1 MRFGIYMKFSIW
13 GNFSFGTIFLMAKI
27 LPVLL
32 LGAAAMAA
40 AAGSVAEE
48 FEYDVAIRGGRLL
61 DGLGNPWIRGCVAV
75 KDGRIV
81 SIGRCPG
88 RARREIDAHDHY
100 VSPGWIDLMD
110 QSGEVLQRH
119 GLAEN
124 KLLQGVTSAIAGE
137 GGTPVPADQIDAY
150 FRDLQTKGI
159 SLNFGTYYSSAQAR
173 VAVMGDGA
181 GAPTPQQLEKMKELV
196 ATAMRAGAMGIAT
209 ALIYPPDSFQ
219 STQDLVELAKVA
231 AQYNGIYA
239 SHMRDESAALLT
251 AIGESIQIGEQS
263 GIQVEIFHFKGAYQ
277 PGWGQLVPQAI
288 TLIDNAR
295 ARGVNIG
302 ADMYLY
308 AAGGTGLDITVPN
321 WVWERGMEQGLK
333 QLRSKSVRERLKR
346 EVQGGSLPGWSNLV
360 HASGGWDH
368 VVLANAFDE
377 RYDKFRY
384 KSLEYIGKQLGK
396 DPADVAWDILLKA
409 APKNRA
415 MALFFMMS
423 EDDIAT
429 ALQQPWMGI
438 GSDSGAAEKLG
449 EMDAI
454 GLPHPR
460 AYGNFPRLL
469 AEYVRKRKVITLE
482 DAVRKLTSLPATRMR
497 LFDRGAL
504 REGLWADLTIFD
516 FERIQDNA
524 TYENPV
530 AVPTGV
536 EYVLVNGQIVV
547 DEGKHTGAKPGKV
560 LRGAGYDA
568 DVRR

>member
-1 MRFGIYMKFSIW
+1 MNRVLQM
-13 GNFSFGTIFLMAKI
+13 
-27 LPVLL
+27 LL
-32 LGAAAMAA
+32 LCSSALLPAAPAGAD
-40 AAGSVAEE
+40 E
-48 FEYDVAIRGGRLL
+48 FAYDVVIRNARLL
-61 DGLGNPWIRGCVAV
+61 DGLGNPWLRGCIGVR
-75 KDGRIV
+75 DGRIAA
-81 SIGRCPG
+81 IGRCEG
-88 RARREIDAHDHY
+88 NGRREIDAHDHY

-110 QSGEVLQRH
+110 QSGEVLQQH

-124 KLLQGVTSAIAGE
+124 KLLQGVTTAIAGE
-137 GGTPVPADQIDAY
+137 GGTPVDAAQIDAY
-150 FRDLQTKGI
+150 FRDLETKGI

-181 GAPTPQQLEKMKELV
+181 GTPTPQQLEKMKDLV

-251 AIGESIQIGEQS
+251 AINESIAIGEQS
-263 GIQVEIFHFKGAYQ
+263 GIQVEVFHFKGAYQ

-288 TLIDNAR
+288 ALIDGAR
-295 ARGVNIG
+295 SRGVNIG

-321 WVWERGMEQGLK
+321 WVWEKGMEQGLK
-333 QLRSKSVRERLKR
+333 QLRSKRVRERLKE
-346 EVQGGSLPGWSNLV
+346 EVRGGSLPGWSNLV

-377 RYDKFRY
+377 RYDKYRY
-384 KSLEYIGKQLGK
+384 QSLDAIGKQLGK
-396 DPADVAWDILLKA
+396 DPADVAWDIILEA
-409 APKNRA
+409 APQNRP
-415 MALFFMMS
+415 MALYFMMS
-423 EDDIAT
+423 EGDIET
-429 ALQQPWMGI
+429 ALRAPWMGI
-438 GSDSGAAEKLG
+438 GSDAGAAEKLG
-449 EMDAI
+449 EIDAI

-460 AYGNFPRLL
+460 AYGNFPRVI
-469 AEYVRKRKVITLE
+469 AEYVRKRKVLTLE

-504 REGLWADLTIFD
+504 RDGLWADLTIFD
-516 FERIQDNA
+516 FDRIQDNA
-524 TYENPV
+524 TYEDPV

-536 EYVLVNGQIVV
+536 DYVLVNGQIVV
-547 DEGKHTGAKPGKV
+547 DEGQHTGAKPGKV
-560 LRGAGYDA
+560 LRGSGFPGLAENA
-568 DVRR
+568 Q

>member
-1 MRFGIYMKFSIW
+1 MR
-13 GNFSFGTIFLMAKI
+13 KI
-27 LPVLL
+27 LQMLLMSGLVLAT
-32 LGAAAMAA
+32 GAPAATEDFA
-40 AAGSVAEE
+40 
-48 FEYDVAIRGGRLL
+48 YDVVIRNGRLL
-61 DGLGNPWIRGCVAV
+61 DGLGNPWVRGCIAI
-75 KDGRIV
+75 KDGRIA
-81 SIGRCPG
+81 SIGRCAG
-88 RARREIDAHDHY
+88 KGRREIDAQDRY

-110 QSGEVLQRH
+110 QSGEVLQSN

-137 GGTPVPADQIDAY
+137 GGTPVPAGEIDAY
-150 FRDLQTKGI
+150 FRNLESTGI

-173 VAVMGDGA
+173 VAVLGEGA

-231 AQYNGIYA
+231 AHYNGIYA

-251 AIGESIQIGEQS
+251 AIGESITIGEQA

-288 TLIDNAR
+288 TLIDGAR

-333 QLRSKSVRERLKR
+333 QLRSKRVRERLKQ

-377 RYDKFRY
+377 RYDKYRY
-384 KSLEYIGKQLGK
+384 QSLDSIGKQLGK

-423 EDDIAT
+423 EDDIAS
-429 ALQQPWMGI
+429 ALKQPWMGI
-438 GSDSGAAEKLG
+438 GSDAGAAAQLG
-449 EMDAI
+449 EIDAI

-516 FERIQDNA
+516 FDRIQDNA

-530 AVPTGV
+530 AVPAGID
-536 EYVLVNGQIVV
+536 YVLVNGQIVV
-547 DEGKHTGAKPGKV
+547 DEGRHTGAKPGKV
-560 LRGAGYDA
+560 LRGAGYGPQ
-568 DVRR
+568 

>member
-1 MRFGIYMKFSIW
+1 MPRLLNMLVLS
-13 GNFSFGTIFLMAKI
+13 SA
-27 LPVLL
+27 VLL
-32 LGAAAMAA
+32 SAA
-40 AAGSVAEE
+40 AAAADD
-48 FEYDVAIRGGRLL
+48 FAYDVVIRNGRLL
-61 DGLGNPWIRGCVAV
+61 DGLGNPWLRANIAIRN
-75 KDGRIV
+75 GRIAC
-81 SIGRCPG
+81 IGRCDG
-88 RARREIDAHDHY
+88 RGRREIDARERY

-110 QSGEVLQRH
+110 QSAEVLLRN

-124 KLLQGVTSAIAGE
+124 KLLQGVTTAIAGE
-137 GGTPVPADQIDAY
+137 GGTPVPAEQIDAY
-150 FRDLQTKGI
+150 FRDLETRGI

-173 VAVMGDGA
+173 VAVLGEGA
-181 GAPTPQQLEKMKELV
+181 GAPTPQQLEKMKQLV
-196 ATAMRAGAMGIAT
+196 AQAMRAGAMGIAT

-231 AQYNGIYA
+231 AQYDGIYA

-251 AIGESIQIGEQS
+251 AVGESIRIGEQA

-288 TLIDNAR
+288 ALIDEAR

-321 WVWERGMEQGLK
+321 WVWEHGMEQGLER
-333 QLRSKSVRERLKR
+333 LRSPRIRERLKR

-377 RYDKFRY
+377 RYDEFRY
-384 KSLEYIGKQLGK
+384 KSLEYIGRQLGR
-396 DPADVAWDILLKA
+396 DPADVAWDILLAA
-409 APKNRA
+409 APENRA

-423 EDDIAT
+423 EDDIER
-429 ALQQPWMGI
+429 ALKAPWMGI
-438 GSDSGAAEKLG
+438 GSDAGSAEKLG

-460 AYGNFPRLL
+460 AYGNFPRLI

-482 DAVRKLTSLPATRMR
+482 DAVRKLSSLPATRMR

-504 REGLWADLTIFD
+504 REGLWADLTVFD
-516 FERIQDNA
+516 FDRIQDNA
-524 TYENPV
+524 TYENPL

-536 EYVLVNGQIVV
+536 DYVLVNGQIVV
-547 DEGKHTGAKPGKV
+547 EEGRHTGAKPGKV
-560 LRGAGYDA
+560 LRGAGYGA
-568 DVRR
+568 DVRLKPDPQ

>member
-1 MRFGIYMKFSIW
+1 MR
-13 GNFSFGTIFLMAKI
+13 KI
-27 LPVLL
+27 LPMLFL
-32 LGAAAMAA
+32 A
-40 AAGSVAEE
+40 AAGIASTLSVMAEE
-48 FEYDVAIRGGRLL
+48 FAYDVVIHNGRLL
-61 DGLGNPWIRGCVAV
+61 DGLGNPWVRASIAIR
-75 KDGRIV
+75 DGRIAC
-81 SIGRCPG
+81 IGRCTG
-88 RARREIDAHDHY
+88 QGRREIDAHDHY

-181 GAPTPQQLEKMKELV
+181 GAPTPQQLEQMKQLV

-321 WVWERGMEQGLK
+321 WVWEKGMEQGLK
-333 QLRSKSVRERLKR
+333 QLRSKRVRERLKQ

-377 RYDKFRY
+377 RYDKYRY
-384 KSLEYIGKQLGK
+384 KSLDFIGKQLGK

-409 APKNRA
+409 APQNRA

-423 EDDIAT
+423 EDDIQT
-429 ALQQPWMGI
+429 ALRQPWMGI
-438 GSDSGAAEKLG
+438 GSDAGAAQKLG
-449 EMDAI
+449 EIDAI

-460 AYGNFPRLL
+460 AYGNFPRLI

-516 FERIQDNA
+516 FDRIQDNA

-536 EYVLVNGQIVV
+536 DYVLVNGQIVV

-560 LRGAGYDA
+560 LRGAGYEA
-568 DVRR
+568 DVRL

>member
-1 MRFGIYMKFSIW
+1 MP
-13 GNFSFGTIFLMAKI
+13 KI
-27 LPVLL
+27 LQMLVLSCAAL
-32 LGAAAMAA
+32 LSAVPAAAEDFA
-40 AAGSVAEE
+40 
-48 FEYDVAIRGGRLL
+48 YDIVIRNGRLL
-61 DGLGNPWIRGCVAV
+61 DGLGNPWLRANIAI
-75 KDGRIV
+75 KDGRIA
-81 SIGRCPG
+81 SIGRCEG
-88 RARREIDAHDHY
+88 RGRREIDAHDHY

-110 QSGEVLQRH
+110 QSGEVLLRN

-150 FRDLQTKGI
+150 FRELETKGI
-159 SLNFGTYYSSAQAR
+159 SLNFGTYYSSGQAR

-181 GAPTPQQLEKMKELV
+181 GTPTPQQLAKMKELV

-239 SHMRDESAALLT
+239 SHMRDESAALLS
-251 AIGESIQIGEQS
+251 AIGESITIGEQS
-263 GIQVEIFHFKGAYQ
+263 GIQVEVFHFKGAYQ
-277 PGWGQLVPQAI
+277 PGWGQLVPQALA
-288 TLIDNAR
+288 LIDGAR
-295 ARGVNIG
+295 TRGVNIG

-321 WVWERGMEQGLK
+321 WVWEQGVDAGLK
-333 QLRSKSVRERLKR
+333 RLRSPKIRQRLKR

-360 HASGGWDH
+360 HASGGWEH
-368 VVLANAFDE
+368 VVLANAFDAH
-377 RYDKFRY
+377 YDKYRY
-384 KSLEYIGKQLGK
+384 KSLDFIGKQLGK
-396 DPADVAWDILLKA
+396 DAADVAWDILLKV
-409 APKNRA
+409 APKNRP

-429 ALQQPWMGI
+429 ALQAPWMGI
-438 GSDSGAAEKLG
+438 GSDSGSAEKLG

-460 AYGNFPRLL
+460 AYGNFPRLI

-504 REGLWADLTIFD
+504 REGLSADLTVFD
-516 FERIQDNA
+516 FDLIQDNA
-524 TYENPV
+524 TYEDPV
-530 AVPTGV
+530 AVPAGV
-536 EYVLVNGQIVV
+536 DYVLVNGQIVV
-547 DEGKHTGAKPGKV
+547 DEGRHTGTKPGKV
-560 LRGAGYDA
+560 LRGAGFNA
-568 DVRR
+568 GLAQ

>member
-1 MRFGIYMKFSIW
+1 MP
-13 GNFSFGTIFLMAKI
+13 KI
-27 LPVLL
+27 LPMIILSS
-32 LGAAAMAA
+32 AALVSAA
-40 AAGSVAEE
+40 PAAAEE
-48 FEYDVAIRGGRLL
+48 FAYDVVIRNGRLL
-61 DGLGNPWIRGCVAV
+61 DGLGNPWLRGCIAI
-75 KDGRIV
+75 KDGRIA
-81 SIGRCPG
+81 SIGRCDG
-88 RARREIDAHDHY
+88 RGRREIDAHDHY

-110 QSGEVLQRH
+110 QSGEVLQRN

-150 FRDLQTKGI
+150 FRDLEAKGI

-196 ATAMRAGAMGIAT
+196 ATAMRAGAVGIAT

-239 SHMRDESAALLT
+239 SHMRDESAALLS
-251 AIGESIQIGEQS
+251 AIGESIAIGEQA

-288 TLIDNAR
+288 ALIDGAR

-333 QLRSKSVRERLKR
+333 QLRSPRVRERLKR

-360 HASGGWDH
+360 QASGGWDH
-368 VVLANAFDE
+368 VVLANAFDAG
-377 RYDKFRY
+377 YDKYRY

-396 DPADVAWDILLKA
+396 DPADVAWDILLKG

-423 EDDIAT
+423 EDDIQT
-429 ALQQPWMGI
+429 ALQAPWMAI
-438 GSDSGAAEKLG
+438 GSDAGAAERLG
-449 EMDAI
+449 EIDAI

-460 AYGNFPRLL
+460 AYGNFPRLI

-482 DAVRKLTSLPATRMR
+482 DAVRKLSSLPATRMR

-516 FERIQDNA
+516 FDRIQDTA

-530 AVPTGV
+530 GVPTGID
-536 EYVLVNGQIVV
+536 YVLVNGEIVV

-560 LRGAGYDA
+560 LRGAGCQA
-568 DVRR
+568 DVRL

>member
-1 MRFGIYMKFSIW
+1 MRKV
-13 GNFSFGTIFLMAKI
+13 
-27 LPVLL
+27 LPMLL
-32 LGAAAMAA
+32 LGAAAIAST
-40 AAGSVAEE
+40 AAGADE
-48 FEYDVAIRGGRLL
+48 FAYDVAIRNGRLL
-61 DGLGNPWIRGCVAV
+61 DGLGNPWVRADLAI
-75 KDGRIV
+75 KDGRIAC
-81 SIGRCPG
+81 IGRCTDRG
-88 RARREIDAHDHY
+88 RREIDVHDHY

-110 QSGEVLQRH
+110 QSGEVLQRN

-124 KLLQGVTSAIAGE
+124 KLLEGVTSAIAGE
-137 GGTPVPADQIDAY
+137 GGTPVDAGKIDAY
-150 FRDLQTKGI
+150 FRDLETQGI

-181 GAPTPQQLEKMKELV
+181 GAPTPEQLGKMKELV

-219 STQDLVELAKVA
+219 STQDLIELAKVA

-239 SHMRDESAALLT
+239 SHMRDESAALLS
-251 AIGESIQIGEQS
+251 AVGESIQIGEQA

-288 TLIDNAR
+288 ALIDSAR

-321 WVWERGMEQGLK
+321 WVWEKGMEQGLK
-333 QLRSKSVRERLKR
+333 QLRSKRVRERLKR

-377 RYDKFRY
+377 HYDKYRY
-384 KSLEYIGKQLGK
+384 KSLEYIGRELGK
-396 DPADVAWDILLKA
+396 DPADVAWDILLEA

-429 ALQQPWMGI
+429 ALKAPWMGI
-438 GSDSGAAEKLG
+438 GSDSGAAEHLG
-449 EMDAI
+449 EIDAI

-460 AYGNFPRLL
+460 AYGNFPRLI

-482 DAVRKLTSLPATRMR
+482 DAVRKLSSLAATRMR

-504 REGLWADLTIFD
+504 REGLWADITVFD
-516 FERIQDNA
+516 FDRIQDNA

-530 AVPTGV
+530 ATPSGID
-536 EYVLVNGQIVV
+536 YVLVNGQVVV
-547 DEGKHTGAKPGKV
+547 DAGKHTGAKPGKV
-560 LRGAGYDA
+560 LRGPGYQA
-568 DVRR
+568 DVRLKPDPHE

>member
-1 MRFGIYMKFSIW
+1 MP
-13 GNFSFGTIFLMAKI
+13 KI
-27 LPVLL
+27 LQMLVLSCAAL
-32 LGAAAMAA
+32 LSAVPAAAEDFA
-40 AAGSVAEE
+40 
-48 FEYDVAIRGGRLL
+48 YDIVIRNGRLL
-61 DGLGNPWIRGCVAV
+61 DGLGNPWLRANIAI
-75 KDGRIV
+75 KDGRIA
-81 SIGRCPG
+81 SIGRCEG
-88 RARREIDAHDHY
+88 RGRREIDAHDHY

-110 QSGEVLQRH
+110 QSGEVLLRN

-150 FRDLQTKGI
+150 FRELETKGI
-159 SLNFGTYYSSAQAR
+159 SLNFGTYYSSGQAR

-181 GAPTPQQLEKMKELV
+181 GTPTPQQLAKMKELV

-239 SHMRDESAALLT
+239 SHMRDESAALLS
-251 AIGESIQIGEQS
+251 AIGESITIGEQS
-263 GIQVEIFHFKGAYQ
+263 GIQVEVLHFKGAYQ
-277 PGWGQLVPQAI
+277 PGWGQLVPQALA
-288 TLIDNAR
+288 LIDGAR
-295 ARGVNIG
+295 TRGVNIG

-321 WVWERGMEQGLK
+321 WVWEQGVDAGLK
-333 QLRSKSVRERLKR
+333 RLRSPKIRQRLKR

-360 HASGGWDH
+360 HASGGWEH
-368 VVLANAFDE
+368 VVLANAFDAH
-377 RYDKFRY
+377 YDKYRY
-384 KSLEYIGKQLGK
+384 KSLDFIGKQLGK
-396 DPADVAWDILLKA
+396 DAADVAWDILLKA
-409 APKNRA
+409 APKNRP

-429 ALQQPWMGI
+429 ALQAPWMGI
-438 GSDSGAAEKLG
+438 GSDSGSAEKLG

-460 AYGNFPRLL
+460 AYGNFPRLI

-504 REGLWADLTIFD
+504 REGLSADLTVFD
-516 FERIQDNA
+516 FDRIQDNA
-524 TYENPV
+524 TYEDPV
-530 AVPTGV
+530 AVPAGV
-536 EYVLVNGQIVV
+536 DYVLVNGQIVV
-547 DEGKHTGAKPGKV
+547 DEGRHTGTKPGKV
-560 LRGAGYDA
+560 LRGAGFNA
-568 DVRR
+568 GLAQ

>member
-1 MRFGIYMKFSIW
+1 M
-13 GNFSFGTIFLMAKI
+13 LKI
-27 LPVLL
+27 VSMIVLSS
-32 LGAAAMAA
+32 AALVSAA
-40 AAGSVAEE
+40 AATEE
-48 FEYDVAIRGGRLL
+48 FAYDVVIRNGRLL
-61 DGLGNPWIRGCVAV
+61 DGLGNPWVRGCVAV
-75 KDGRIV
+75 RDGRIAA
-81 SIGRCPG
+81 IGRCDG
-88 RARREIDAHDHY
+88 RGRREIDAHDHY

-110 QSGEVLQRH
+110 QSGEVLMRH

-124 KLLQGVTSAIAGE
+124 KLLQGVTTAIAGE
-137 GGTPVPADQIDAY
+137 GGTPVPAEQIDAY
-150 FRDLQTKGI
+150 FRDLEATGI

-173 VAVMGDGA
+173 VAVMGEGA
-181 GAPTPQQLEKMKELV
+181 GAPTPEQLEKMKELV
-196 ATAMRAGAMGIAT
+196 ATAMRAGAVGIAT

-239 SHMRDESAALLT
+239 SHMRDESAALLS
-251 AIGESIQIGEQS
+251 AVGESITIGEQA

-288 TLIDNAR
+288 ALIDGAR

-321 WVWERGMEQGLK
+321 WVWESGMEEGLK
-333 QLRSKSVRERLKR
+333 RLRDPRVRERLKR

-377 RYDKFRY
+377 RYDKYRY

-396 DPADVAWDILLKA
+396 DPADVAWDILLKG
-409 APKNRA
+409 APKKHRA

-423 EDDIAT
+423 EDDIQT
-429 ALQQPWMGI
+429 ALKAPWMGI
-438 GSDSGAAEKLG
+438 GSDAGAAERLG

-460 AYGNFPRLL
+460 SYGNFPRLI

-482 DAVRKLTSLPATRMR
+482 DAVRKLSSLPATRMR

-504 REGLWADLTIFD
+504 REGLWADLTVFD
-516 FERIQDNA
+516 FDSIQDTA

-530 AVPTGV
+530 GVPTGV
-536 EYVLVNGQIVV
+536 DYVLVNGQIVV

-560 LRGAGYDA
+560 LRGAGYQA
-568 DVRR
+568 DVRLKPDPHQ

>member
-1 MRFGIYMKFSIW
+1 MR
-13 GNFSFGTIFLMAKI
+13 TL
-27 LPVLL
+27 LPMIVMSGAVLL
-32 LGAAAMAA
+32 PAGPAA
-40 AAGSVAEE
+40 AEE
-48 FEYDVAIRGGRLL
+48 FAYDVAIRNGRLL
-61 DGLGNPWIRGCVAV
+61 DGLGNPWVRASIAI
-75 KDGRIV
+75 KDGRIAC
-81 SIGRCPG
+81 IGRCAG
-88 RARREIDAHDHY
+88 QGRREIDARDHY

-110 QSGEVLQRH
+110 QSGEVLQRN
-119 GLAEN
+119 GLSEN
-124 KLLQGVTSAIAGE
+124 KLLQGVTSAISGE
-137 GGTPVPADQIDAY
+137 GGTPVPAEQIDAY
-150 FRDLQTKGI
+150 FRDLETRGI

-231 AQYNGIYA
+231 AQYDGIYA

-251 AIGESIQIGEQS
+251 AIGESIAIGEQA

-277 PGWGQLVPQAI
+277 PGWGKLVPQAI
-288 TLIDNAR
+288 TLIDAAR
-295 ARGVNIG
+295 SRGVNIG

-321 WVWERGMEQGLK
+321 WVWEKGMESGLE
-333 QLRSKSVRERLKR
+333 QLRSKRVRERLKQ
-346 EVQGGSLPGWSNLV
+346 EVQNGSLPGWSNLV

-368 VVLANAFDE
+368 VVLANAFNE
-377 RYDKFRY
+377 RYDQYRY
-384 KSLEYIGKQLGK
+384 KSLDYIGRQLGK
-396 DPADVAWDILLKA
+396 DPADVAWDILLAA

-415 MALFFMMS
+415 MALYFMMS
-423 EDDIAT
+423 EDDIQT
-429 ALQQPWMGI
+429 ALRQPWMGI
-438 GSDSGAAEKLG
+438 GSDAGAAEKLG
-449 EMDAI
+449 EIDAI

-460 AYGNFPRLL
+460 AYGNFPRLI

-497 LFDRGAL
+497 QFDRGAL

-516 FERIQDNA
+516 FDAIQDNA

-530 AVPTGV
+530 APPSGV

-547 DEGKHTGAKPGKV
+547 DAGKHTGAKPGRV
-560 LRGAGYDA
+560 LRGSGFPGLAEHA
-568 DVRR
+568 Q

>member
-1 MRFGIYMKFSIW
+1 MG
-13 GNFSFGTIFLMAKI
+13 KI
-27 LPVLL
+27 LHLVA
-32 LGAAAMAA
+32 LGIATIAAATATA
-40 AAGSVAEE
+40 AEE
-48 FEYDVAIRGGRLL
+48 FAYDVVIRNGRLL
-61 DGLGNPWIRGCVAV
+61 DGLGNPWIRGDLAI
-75 KDGRIV
+75 KDGRIAR
-81 SIGRCPG
+81 IGRCDG
-88 RARREIDAHDHY
+88 RGRREIDARDRY

-110 QSGEVLQRH
+110 QSGEVLQRN

-137 GGTPVPADQIDAY
+137 GGTPVPAGEIDAY
-150 FRDLQTKGI
+150 FSGLERGGI

-181 GAPTPQQLEKMKELV
+181 GAPTSAQMEKMKQLV
-196 ATAMRAGAMGIAT
+196 ATAMCAGAVGIAT

-251 AIGESIQIGEQS
+251 AIGESIQIGEQA
-263 GIQVEIFHFKGAYQ
+263 GIQVEVFHFKGAYQ
-277 PGWGQLVPQAI
+277 PGWGQLVPQALA
-288 TLIDNAR
+288 LIDGAR
-295 ARGVNIG
+295 SRGVNIG

-321 WVWERGMEQGLK
+321 WVWERGIEEGLK
-333 QLRSKSVRERLKR
+333 RLRSARTRERLKR
-346 EVQGGSLPGWSNLV
+346 ELQAGSQPGWSNLV

-377 RYDKFRY
+377 RYDQYRY
-384 KSLEYIGKQLGK
+384 KSLEYIGKQLGQ
-396 DPADVAWDILLKA
+396 DPADAAWDILLKA
-409 APKNRA
+409 ALKKQRA
-415 MALFFMMS
+415 MALFFMMN
-423 EDDIAT
+423 EGDIET
-429 ALQQPWMGI
+429 ALKAPWMGI
-438 GSDSGAAEKLG
+438 GSDAGAAERLG

-460 AYGNFPRLL
+460 AYGNFPRLI

-482 DAVRKLTSLPATRMR
+482 DAVRKLSSLPATRMR

-504 REGLWADLTIFD
+504 REGLWADVTIFD
-516 FERIQDNA
+516 FDRIQDTA

-530 AVPTGV
+530 AVPTGID
-536 EYVLVNGQIVV
+536 YVLVNGEVVV

-560 LRGAGYDA
+560 LRGSGCSLT
-568 DVRR
+568 R

>member
-1 MRFGIYMKFSIW
+1 MR
-13 GNFSFGTIFLMAKI
+13 KI
-27 LPVLL
+27 LRMLVLSSAAL
-32 LGAAAMAA
+32 LSAAPAA
-40 AAGSVAEE
+40 AEE
-48 FEYDVAIRGGRLL
+48 FAYDVAIRNGRLL
-61 DGLGNPWIRGCVAV
+61 DGLGNPWVRASIAI

-81 SIGRCPG
+81 SIGRCAG
-88 RARREIDAHDHY
+88 RGRREIDARDRY

-110 QSGEVLQRH
+110 QSGEVLLRN

-124 KLLQGVTSAIAGE
+124 KLLQGVTTAIAGE
-137 GGTPVPADQIDAY
+137 GGTPVPAEQIDAY
-150 FRDLQTKGI
+150 FRDLQAQGI
-159 SLNFGTYYSSAQAR
+159 SLNFGTYYSAAQAR
-173 VAVMGDGA
+173 VAVMGEGA
-181 GAPTPQQLEKMKELV
+181 GAPTPPQLEKMKELV

-219 STQDLVELAKVA
+219 STQDLIELAKVA
-231 AQYNGIYA
+231 ARYDGIYA
-239 SHMRDESAALLT
+239 SHMRDESAALLG
-251 AIGESIQIGEQS
+251 ALNESITIGEQS
-263 GIQVEIFHFKGAYQ
+263 GIQVEVFHFKGAYQ

-288 TLIDNAR
+288 ALIDGAR
-295 ARGVNIG
+295 GRGVNIG

-321 WVWERGMEQGLK
+321 WVWERGIDAGLK
-333 QLRSKSVRERLKR
+333 RLRSPRIRERLKR

-377 RYDKFRY
+377 HYDRYRY
-384 KSLEYIGKQLGK
+384 QSLDYIGKQLGK
-396 DPADVAWDILLKA
+396 DPADVAWDILLRA
-409 APKNRA
+409 APQNRA

-423 EDDIAT
+423 ESDIEL
-429 ALQQPWMGI
+429 ALKAPWMGI
-438 GSDSGAAEKLG
+438 GSDAGAAEKLG

-460 AYGNFPRLL
+460 AYGNFPRLI

-482 DAVRKLTSLPATRMR
+482 DAVRKLASLPATRMR

-516 FERIQDNA
+516 FDRIQDTA

-536 EYVLVNGQIVV
+536 DYVLVNGQIVV
-547 DEGKHTGAKPGKV
+547 DEGRHTGAKPGKV
-560 LRGAGYDA
+560 LRGSGFSPTP
-568 DVRR
+568 

>member
-1 MRFGIYMKFSIW
+1 MP
-13 GNFSFGTIFLMAKI
+13 KI
-27 LPVLL
+27 LPMIILSSAALL
-32 LGAAAMAA
+32 STAPAA
-40 AAGSVAEE
+40 AEE
-48 FEYDVAIRGGRLL
+48 FAYDVVIRNGRLL
-61 DGLGNPWIRGCVAV
+61 DGLGNPWVRGCIAV
-75 KDGRIV
+75 KDGRIA
-81 SIGRCPG
+81 SIGRCDG
-88 RARREIDAHDHY
+88 RGRREIDAHDHY

-124 KLLQGVTSAIAGE
+124 KLLQGVTTAIAGE
-137 GGTPVPADQIDAY
+137 GGTPVPAEQIDAY
-150 FRDLQTKGI
+150 FRDLEAKGI

-181 GAPTPQQLEKMKELV
+181 GAPTPEQLEKMKELV

-231 AQYNGIYA
+231 AHYDGIYA

-288 TLIDNAR
+288 ALIDGAR

-321 WVWERGMEQGLK
+321 WVWEKGMEQGLK
-333 QLRSKSVRERLKR
+333 QLRSKRVRERLKQ

-377 RYDKFRY
+377 GYDKYRY

-396 DPADVAWDILLKA
+396 DPADVAWDILLKG

-423 EDDIAT
+423 EDDIQT
-429 ALQQPWMGI
+429 ALKAPWMAI
-438 GSDSGAAEKLG
+438 GSDAGAAERLG

-460 AYGNFPRLL
+460 AYGNFPRLI
-469 AEYVRKRKVITLE
+469 AEYVRKRRVITLE
-482 DAVRKLTSLPATRMR
+482 DAVRKLSSLPATRMR

-504 REGLWADLTIFD
+504 REGLWADLTVFD
-516 FERIQDNA
+516 FDRIQDTA

-536 EYVLVNGQIVV
+536 DYVLVNGEIVV

-560 LRGAGYDA
+560 LRGAGYGM
-568 DVRR
+568 

>member
-1 MRFGIYMKFSIW
+1 MKQ
-13 GNFSFGTIFLMAKI
+13 L
-27 LPVLL
+27 LPVFGLATAICAAT
-32 LGAAAMAA
+32 GAPGTAMAA
-40 AAGSVAEE
+40 EE
-48 FEYDVAIRGGRLL
+48 FAYDVVIRNGRLL
-61 DGLGNPWIRGCVAV
+61 DGLGNPWVRGCIAS
-75 KDGRIV
+75 KDGRIAR
-81 SIGRCPG
+81 IGRCEG
-88 RARREIDAHDHY
+88 RGRREIDAHERY

-110 QSGEVLQRH
+110 QSGEVLRTS

-124 KLLQGVTSAIAGE
+124 KLLQGVTTAIAGE
-137 GGTPVPADQIDAY
+137 GGTPVPAAEIDAY
-150 FRDLQTKGI
+150 FRGLEQTGI

-181 GAPTPQQLEKMKELV
+181 GAPTPAQLEKMKELV
-196 ATAMRAGAMGIAT
+196 ATAMRAGAVGIAT

-239 SHMRDESAALLT
+239 SHMRDESAALLS
-251 AIGESIQIGEQS
+251 AIGESIQIGEQA
-263 GIQVEIFHFKGAYQ
+263 GIQVEVFHFKGAYQ
-277 PGWGQLVPQAI
+277 PGWGQLVPQAVA
-288 TLIDNAR
+288 LIDGAR

-321 WVWERGMEQGLK
+321 WVWERGLEQGLK
-333 QLRSKSVRERLKR
+333 QLRSPRVRERLKR
-346 EVQGGSLPGWSNLV
+346 ELQAGSQPGWSNLV

-377 RYDKFRY
+377 RYDKYRY
-384 KSLEYIGKQLGK
+384 KSLEYIGKELGR
-396 DPADVAWDILLKA
+396 DPADVAWDILLGA

-423 EDDIAT
+423 EGDIET
-429 ALQQPWMGI
+429 ALKSPWMGI
-438 GSDSGAAEKLG
+438 GSDAGAAERLG
-449 EMDAI
+449 EIDAI

-460 AYGNFPRLL
+460 AYGNFPRLI
-469 AEYVRKRKVITLE
+469 AEYVRKRKVLTLE
-482 DAVRKLTSLPATRMR
+482 DAVRKLTSLPATRMHQ
-497 LFDRGAL
+497 FDRGAL

-516 FERIQDNA
+516 FDRIQDNA

-536 EYVLVNGQIVV
+536 DYVLVNGEIVV

-560 LRGAGYDA
+560 LRGGGYIPN
-568 DVRR
+568 

>member
-1 MRFGIYMKFSIW
+1 MP
-13 GNFSFGTIFLMAKI
+13 KI
-27 LPVLL
+27 LPMIILSS
-32 LGAAAMAA
+32 AALVSAA
-40 AAGSVAEE
+40 PAAAEE
-48 FEYDVAIRGGRLL
+48 FAYEVVIRNGRLL
-61 DGLGNPWIRGCVAV
+61 DGLGNPWLRGCIAI
-75 KDGRIV
+75 KDGRIA
-81 SIGRCPG
+81 SIGRCDG
-88 RARREIDAHDHY
+88 RGRREIDAHDHY

-110 QSGEVLQRH
+110 QSGEVLQRN

-137 GGTPVPADQIDAY
+137 GGTPVPADRIDAY
-150 FRDLQTKGI
+150 FRDLEAKGI

-196 ATAMRAGAMGIAT
+196 ATAMRAGAVGIAT

-239 SHMRDESAALLT
+239 SHMRDESAALLS
-251 AIGESIQIGEQS
+251 AIGESIAIGEQA

-288 TLIDNAR
+288 ALIDGAR
-295 ARGVNIG
+295 ARGVNVG

-333 QLRSKSVRERLKR
+333 QLRSPRVRERLKR

-360 HASGGWDH
+360 QASGGWDH

-377 RYDKFRY
+377 GYDKYRY

-396 DPADVAWDILLKA
+396 DPADVAWDILLKG

-423 EDDIAT
+423 EDDIQT
-429 ALQQPWMGI
+429 ALQAPWMAI
-438 GSDSGAAEKLG
+438 GSDAGAAERLG
-449 EMDAI
+449 EIDAI

-460 AYGNFPRLL
+460 AYGNFPRLI

-516 FERIQDNA
+516 FDRIQDNA

-530 AVPTGV
+530 AVPAGV
-536 EYVLVNGQIVV
+536 DYVLVNGQIVV
-547 DEGKHTGAKPGKV
+547 DEGKHTGAKPGRV
-560 LRGAGYDA
+560 LRGSGFSLSP
-568 DVRR
+568 

>member
-1 MRFGIYMKFSIW
+1 MRTLLPMI
-13 GNFSFGTIFLMAKI
+13 LMTSAA
-27 LPVLL
+27 LL
-32 LGAAAMAA
+32 STGPAA
-40 AAGSVAEE
+40 AEE
-48 FEYDVAIRGGRLL
+48 FRYDVVIRNGRLL
-61 DGLGNPWIRGCVAV
+61 DGLGNPWLRASIAI
-75 KDGRIV
+75 KDGRIAC
-81 SIGRCPG
+81 IGTCTG
-88 RARREIDAHDHY
+88 RGRREIDAHDHY

-110 QSGEVLQRH
+110 QSGEVLQRN

-137 GGTPVPADQIDAY
+137 GGTPVPAEQIDAY
-150 FRDLQTKGI
+150 FRDLEAKGI
-159 SLNFGTYYSSAQAR
+159 SLNFGSYYSSAQAR

-181 GAPTPQQLEKMKELV
+181 GAPTPDQLEKMKELV

-251 AIGESIQIGEQS
+251 AIGESIAIGEQA

-288 TLIDNAR
+288 ALIDGAR
-295 ARGVNIG
+295 GRGVNIG

-321 WVWERGMEQGLK
+321 WVWEKGMEQGLK

-346 EVQGGSLPGWSNLV
+346 EVQAGSLPGWSNLV

-368 VVLANAFDE
+368 VVLANAFNE
-377 RYDKFRY
+377 RYDKYRY
-384 KSLEYIGKQLGK
+384 KSLDFIGKQLGK
-396 DPADVAWDILLKA
+396 DPADVAWDILLGA

-423 EDDIAT
+423 EDDIQM
-429 ALQQPWMGI
+429 ALKQPWMAI
-438 GSDSGAAEKLG
+438 GSDAGAAEKPG

-460 AYGNFPRLL
+460 AYGNFPRLI

-504 REGLWADLTIFD
+504 REGLWADLTVFD
-516 FERIQDNA
+516 FDRIQDNA

-530 AVPTGV
+530 AAPTGV
-536 EYVLVNGQIVV
+536 DYVLVNGQIVV
-547 DEGKHTGAKPGKV
+547 DAGRHTGAKPGKV
-560 LRGAGYDA
+560 LRGSGFPGLAEHA
-568 DVRR
+568 Q

>member
-1 MRFGIYMKFSIW
+1 MR
-13 GNFSFGTIFLMAKI
+13 KI
-27 LPVLL
+27 LQMIVLTSAAL
-32 LGAAAMAA
+32 LSAAPAA
-40 AAGSVAEE
+40 AEE
-48 FEYDVAIRGGRLL
+48 FAYDVVIRNGRLL
-61 DGLGNPWIRGCVAV
+61 DGLGNPWVRASIAI
-75 KDGRIV
+75 KDGRIA
-81 SIGRCPG
+81 SIGRCDG
-88 RARREIDAHDHY
+88 RGRREIDAHDHY

-110 QSGEVLQRH
+110 QSGEVLLRN

-124 KLLQGVTSAIAGE
+124 KLLQGITSAVAGE
-137 GGTPVPADQIDAY
+137 GGTPVPAEQIDAY
-150 FRDLQTKGI
+150 FRQLETQGI

-181 GAPTPQQLEKMKELV
+181 GAPTSEQLEKMKQLV

-239 SHMRDESAALLT
+239 SHMRDESAALLA
-251 AIGESIQIGEQS
+251 AIGESIQIGEQA
-263 GIQVEIFHFKGAYQ
+263 GIQVEVFHFKGAYQ

-288 TLIDNAR
+288 ALIDGAR

-321 WVWERGMEQGLK
+321 WVWERGLDQGLK
-333 QLRSKSVRERLKR
+333 QLRSKRVRERLKR

-377 RYDKFRY
+377 RYDKYRY
-384 KSLEYIGKQLGK
+384 QSLENIGKQLGK

-429 ALQQPWMGI
+429 ALKAPWMGI
-438 GSDSGAAEKLG
+438 GSDAGAAERLG

-460 AYGNFPRLL
+460 SYGNFPRLI
-469 AEYVRKRKVITLE
+469 AEYVRKRQVITLE
-482 DAVRKLTSLPATRMR
+482 DAVRKLSSLPATRMR

-504 REGLWADLTIFD
+504 REGLWADITIFD
-516 FERIQDNA
+516 FDRIQDNA

-530 AVPTGV
+530 ATPAGID
-536 EYVLVNGQIVV
+536 YVLVNGQIVV
-547 DEGKHTGAKPGKV
+547 DEGKHTAAKPGKV
-560 LRGAGYDA
+560 LRGAGYA
-568 DVRR
+568 M